1 MNDPH
6 VDERRRVEAFV
17 EATFARAYGSRICAH
32 YPTLM
37 SVQDETGRIYAVA
50 GFRFARESALF
61 LEQYLDQPVE
71 AALGRVKGEAPSRN
85 AIAEIGNLA
94 SDGRGASLFL
104 FLSLAGHLRDAGC
117 EYAVATTTR
126 ELRGIFA
133 RTGFPIAEL
142 GRADP
147 ARLPDAGQSW
157 GAYYEADPVVV
168 AGSITETL
176 SPLSR
181 FAAGEPTPRGART
194 RLHYS
199 GSNPV

>member
-6 VDERRRVEAFV
+6 VQERRRVEAFV
-17 EATFARAYGSRICAH
+17 EATFDRAYGSRISTH

-37 SVQDETGRIYAVA
+37 SVQDECGRIYAVA
-50 GFRFARESALF
+50 GFRFARESTLF

-71 AALGRVKGEAPSRN
+71 TALEKVKGDVLPRT

-104 FLSLAGHLRDAGC
+104 FLSLASHLRDAGC

-147 ARLPDAGQSW
+147 TRLPDGGQSW

-168 AGSITETL
+168 AGSIAETL

-181 FAAGEPTPRGART
+181 FAAGEPTPRGVRS

-199 GSNPV
+199 GSRSE